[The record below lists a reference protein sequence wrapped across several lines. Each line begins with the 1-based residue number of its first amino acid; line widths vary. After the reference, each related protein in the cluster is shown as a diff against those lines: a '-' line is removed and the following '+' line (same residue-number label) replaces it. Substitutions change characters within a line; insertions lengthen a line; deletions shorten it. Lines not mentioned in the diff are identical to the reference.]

1 MSKTSHQ
8 PKVSKTNPEPTVVPL
23 EKIKP
28 VVPEIK
34 SVVPPNQ
41 FKVLGHQMAQKMNI
55 SRSGFAIH
63 RPGSRG
69 R

>member
-1 MSKTSHQ
+1 MSKTSHPSKAPKPIPVQ
-8 PKVSKTNPEPTVVPL
+8 KSETTKAVPKV
-23 EKIKP
+23 
-28 VVPEIK
+28 EIK

-41 FKVLGHQMAQKMNI
+41 FKVLGHQQMQKMNI